1 MKRIAISGDI
11 WEQNP
16 NMQVVI
22 DAIDS
27 GDDIEL
33 IISSYGGDLD
43 HALAVYKLLKP
54 VSEKVTARVIGVA
67 ASSATLILLAANK
80 RIADKD
86 SRLLIHLPFV
96 ALEGTADDLESAAAE
111 MRNYES
117 IVKDIYSSVAGAET
131 LLKEERWLTA
141 KEALDA
147 GLITEIEQTTPLSAL
162 KRALVLNSINK
173 QKVKQTVKQ
182 TENLKTIKNVT
193 NMEEIDVLK
202 QEIEQLKADKAELI
216 QENEQLKQRLDAL
229 VAELESLKSENAE
242 AEVESAIHAGKIS
255 ATAKE
260 DAIILAKKDLTSFRK
275 LMNYTKVEA
284 IKAEKKTF
292 NKEELKKAWKEGKIS
307 SSEYAEKIKN
317 L

>member
-11 WEQNP
+11 WEHNP

-27 GDDIEL
+27 GEDIEL
-33 IISSYGGDLD
+33 IISSYGGILN
-43 HALAVYKLLKP
+43 HALAIYKLLKP
-54 VSEKVTARVIGVA
+54 VSERVTARVIGVA

-96 ALEGTADDLESAAAE
+96 AMEGTADDLENAATE
-111 MRNYES
+111 MRKYEY
-117 IVKDIYSSVAGAET
+117 IVKEIYSGIAGAET

-173 QKVKQTVKQ
+173 QKTQK
-182 TENLKTIKNVT
+182 TENLTIKNVT
-193 NMEEIDVLK
+193 NMEEVEVLK

-216 QENEQLKQRLDAL
+216 QENEQLKQRLEAL
-229 VAELESLKSENAE
+229 VTELESLKNEDAE
-242 AEVESAIHAGKIS
+242 AEVEAAIHAGKIS
-255 ATAKE
+255 ASAKE
-260 DAIILAKKDLTSFRK
+260 DAILLAKKDLTSFRK
-275 LMNYTKVEA
+275 LMNSTKVEA

>member
-1 MKRIAISGDI
+1 MKRIAIAGEI
-11 WEQNP
+11 WDENP
-16 NMQVVI
+16 DLQVII

-27 GDDIEL
+27 GEDIEL

-54 VSEKVTARVIGVA
+54 ISDKITAKVIGKVA
-67 ASSATLILLAANK
+67 SAATVILLAADK
-80 RIADKD
+80 RIADQD
-86 SRLLIHLPFV
+86 AELLIHFPSTELR
-96 ALEGTADDLESAAAE
+96 GTADELEETAME
-111 MRNYES
+111 LRKYEG
-117 IVKDIYSSVAGAET
+117 KLKEIYSGIAGAET

-141 KEALDA
+141 KEALEA

-173 QKVKQTVKQ
+173 QKVKK
-182 TENLKTIKNVT
+182 TENLTIKNVT
-193 NMEEIDVLK
+193 NMEEVEVLK

-216 QENEQLKQRLDAL
+216 QENEQLKQRLEAL
-229 VAELESLKSENAE
+229 VTELESLKNEDAE
-242 AEVESAIHAGKIS
+242 AEVEAAIHAGKIS
-255 ATAKE
+255 ASAKE
-260 DAIILAKKDLTSFRK
+260 DAIMLAKKDLTSFRK

>member
-1 MKRIAISGDI
+1 MKRIAIAGEI
-11 WEQNP
+11 WDENP
-16 NMQVVI
+16 DLQLII

-54 VSEKVTARVIGVA
+54 VGEKVTAKVIGKVA
-67 ASSATLILLAANK
+67 SAATVILLSADK
-80 RIADKD
+80 RIADQD
-86 SRLLIHLPFV
+86 AELLIHFPSTELR
-96 ALEGTADDLESAAAE
+96 GTADELEETAME
-111 MRNYES
+111 LRKYEGRL
-117 IVKDIYSSVAGAET
+117 KEIYSSVAGAET

-141 KEALDA
+141 KEALEA

-173 QKVKQTVKQ
+173 QKTQK
-182 TENLKTIKNVT
+182 TENLTIKNVT
-193 NMEEIDVLK
+193 NMEEVDVLK
-202 QEIEQLKADKAELI
+202 QEIEQLKADKAELL
-216 QENEQLKQRLDAL
+216 QENEQLKQRLEAL
-229 VAELESLKSENAE
+229 VAELESLKNEDAE

-255 ATAKE
+255 ASAKE
-260 DAIILAKKDLTSFRK
+260 DAILLAKKDLTSFRK

-292 NKEELKKAWKEGKIS
+292 NKEELKKAWKEGALTS
-307 SSEYAEKIKN
+307 AQYEALMN
-317 L
+317 LY

>member
-27 GDDIEL
+27 GEDIEL

-54 VSEKVTARVIGVA
+54 ISERVTARVIGVA

-96 ALEGTADDLESAAAE
+96 AMEGTADDLESAAAE

-141 KEALDA
+141 KEALEA
-147 GLITEIEQTTPLSAL
+147 GLITEIEQTTPLGAL

-173 QKVKQTVKQ
+173 QKTKQ

-193 NMEEIDVLK
+193 NMEEVEVLK
-202 QEIEQLKADKAELI
+202 QEIEQLKADKAELL
-216 QENEQLKQRLDAL
+216 QENEQLKQRLEAL
-229 VAELESLKSENAE
+229 VAELESLKNEDAE
-242 AEVESAIHAGKIS
+242 AEVEAAIHAGKIS
-255 ATAKE
+255 ASAKE
-260 DAIILAKKDLTSFRK
+260 DAISLAKKDLTSFRK
-275 LMNYTKVEA
+275 LMNSTKVEA

>member
-1 MKRIAISGDI
+1 MKRIAIAGEI
-11 WEQNP
+11 WDENP
-16 NMQVVI
+16 DLQVII

-27 GDDIEL
+27 GEDIEL

-54 VSEKVTARVIGVA
+54 ISEKVTAKVIGKVA
-67 ASSATLILLAANK
+67 SAATVILLAADK
-80 RIADKD
+80 RIADQD
-86 SRLLIHLPFV
+86 AELLIHFPSTELR
-96 ALEGTADDLESAAAE
+96 GTADELEETALE
-111 MRNYES
+111 LRKYED
-117 IVKDIYSSVAGAET
+117 KLKEIYSSVAGAET

-141 KEALDA
+141 KEALEA

-173 QKVKQTVKQ
+173 QKVKQT
-182 TENLKTIKNVT
+182 ENLTIKNVT
-193 NMEEIDVLK
+193 NMEEVEVLK
-202 QEIEQLKADKAELI
+202 QEIEQLKADKAELL
-216 QENEQLKQRLDAL
+216 QENEQLKQRLEAL
-229 VAELESLKSENAE
+229 VAELESLKNEDAE
-242 AEVESAIHAGKIS
+242 AEVEAAIHAGKIS
-255 ATAKE
+255 ASAKE
-260 DAIILAKKDLTSFRK
+260 DAILLAKKDLTSFRK

>member
-27 GDDIEL
+27 GEDIEL
-33 IISSYGGDLD
+33 IISSYGGILN
-43 HALAVYKLLKP
+43 HALAIYKLLKP
-54 VSEKVTARVIGVA
+54 VSERVTARVIGVA

-117 IVKDIYSSVAGAET
+117 IVKDIYSGVAGAET

-162 KRALVLNSINK
+162 KRALVLNSINNK
-173 QKVKQTVKQ
+173 LK

-193 NMEEIDVLK
+193 NMEEVEVLK

-216 QENEQLKQRLDAL
+216 QENEQLKQRLGAL
-229 VAELESLKSENAE
+229 VAELESLKNEDAE
-242 AEVESAIHAGKIS
+242 AEVEAAIHAGKIS

-260 DAIILAKKDLTSFRK
+260 DAILLAKKDLTSFRK
-275 LMNYTKVEA
+275 LMNSTKVEA

-292 NKEELKKAWKEGKIS
+292 TKEELKRAWKEGALTS
-307 SSEYAEKIKN
+307 AQYEALMN
-317 L
+317 LY

>member
-1 MKRIAISGDI
+1 MKRIAIAGEI
-11 WEQNP
+11 WDENP
-16 NMQVVI
+16 DLQVII

-27 GDDIEL
+27 GEDIEL
-33 IISSYGGDLD
+33 IISSYGGDLN

-54 VSEKVTARVIGVA
+54 VGDKVTAKVIGKVA
-67 ASSATLILLAANK
+67 SAATVILLSADK
-80 RIADKD
+80 RIADQD
-86 SRLLIHLPFV
+86 AELLIHFPSTELR
-96 ALEGTADDLESAAAE
+96 GTADELEETAIE
-111 MRNYES
+111 LRKYES
-117 IVKDIYSSVAGAET
+117 KLKEIYSGIAGAET

-141 KEALDA
+141 KEALEA

-162 KRALVLNSINK
+162 KRALVLNSINNK
-173 QKVKQTVKQ
+173 LK

-193 NMEEIDVLK
+193 NMEEVEVLK

-216 QENEQLKQRLDAL
+216 QENEQLKQRLEAL
-229 VAELESLKSENAE
+229 VAELESLKNEDAE
-242 AEVESAIHAGKIS
+242 AEVEAAIHAGKIS
-255 ATAKE
+255 ASAKE
-260 DAIILAKKDLTSFRK
+260 DAIMLAKKDLTSFRK